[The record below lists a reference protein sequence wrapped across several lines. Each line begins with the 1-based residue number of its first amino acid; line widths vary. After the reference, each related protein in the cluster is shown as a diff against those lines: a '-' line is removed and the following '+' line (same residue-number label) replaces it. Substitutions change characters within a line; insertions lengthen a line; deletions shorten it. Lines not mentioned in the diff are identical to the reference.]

1 MERHD
6 IVRWLVLAGIA
17 AGVGFVLVSTVETF
31 TRPGFDLKR
40 HAISMLSLGDSGW
53 VMIATFIGSGVL
65 TILCAIGLRYAG
77 AGGNVELWGPL
88 LIGVYGTGL
97 ILAGIFPA
105 PAGLGFP
112 PGTPADLQPVM
123 DTGAKL
129 HSVGFMLAFGSLIV
143 ACFIFA
149 TGFWQAE
156 LPGWAAMSVV
166 AGIAMPAL
174 IAAGVG
180 GRIAP
185 GIAFYIA
192 AVLAWLWLAA
202 LAWQR
207 TGHLTAS

>member
-40 HAISMLSLGDSGW
+40 HAISMLSLGDRGW
-53 VMIATFIGSGVL
+53 IMVATFIGSGVL
-65 TILCAIGLRYAG
+65 TVLCAIGLRN
-77 AGGNVELWGPL
+77 AGGSVELWGPL
-88 LIGVYGTGL
+88 LIGAYGAGL
-97 ILAGIFPA
+97 ILAGVFPA
-105 PAGLGFP
+105 PTGLGFP
-112 PGTPADLQPVM
+112 PGTPDDLQPIM

-129 HSVGFMLAFGSLIV
+129 HSVGFMLAFGSLII

-149 TGFWQAE
+149 TGFWHAG
-156 LPGWAAMSVV
+156 LPGWAAVSVF
-166 AGIAMPAL
+166 AGLAMPAF
-174 IAAGVG
+174 IAAGVS

-207 TGHLTAS
+207 TGQLTAS

>member
-17 AGVGFVLVSTVETF
+17 AGIGFVLVATVETF

-40 HAISMLSLGDSGW
+40 HAISMLSLGDRGW
-53 VMIATFIGSGVL
+53 VMTATFIVSGLL
-65 TILCAIGLRYAG
+65 TLLCAVGLRYAG
-77 AGGNVELWGPL
+77 GIELWGPL
-88 LIGVYGTGL
+88 LIAFYGAGL

-129 HSVGFMLAFGSLIV
+129 HSAGFMLAFGSLII
-143 ACFIFA
+143 ACFVFA
-149 TGFWQAE
+149 TGFWQAG
-156 LPGWAAMSVV
+156 LPGWAVFSMA
-166 AGIAMPAL
+166 AGLAIPAC
-174 IAAGVG
+174 IAAGVSNTV
-180 GRIAP
+180 AP
-185 GIAFYIA
+185 GIAFYVA
-192 AVLAWLWLAA
+192 AVLAWLWLGA

-207 TGHLTAS
+207 TGHIAAL